1 MSLATLLPWLLAAR
15 VVLSVTSSGLQKSQL
30 NAGVGTGAFWRGTY
44 AWMLPAGIVAAL
56 VDSRADAWVSSAF
69 WINALLAGA
78 IDAAGNRVMLSA
90 LRRTDLSVFG
100 PLTALRPVLAML
112 FGWAFLA
119 EHPSGLGAAG
129 VAVTGA
135 GAVLLMAREGSTNP
149 GRRIDFQSLALR
161 GGGIALSTFA
171 SVFLKRAAVAGT
183 PGMTLG
189 VWIVAGTVALGI
201 GQRVRPGPP
210 TTPRPDLTSRPKPAI
225 AVHAATF
232 FAMQWLTIVVFQHSL
247 LAYSFAFFQ
256 VAMVL
261 QVVVGRVV
269 FGEPAFGRRLAG
281 CAVMGAGAALIAWKG

>member
-1 MSLATLLPWLLAAR
+1 MTLATLLPWLLAAR
-15 VVLSVTSSGLQKSQL
+15 VVLSVTSSGLQKGQL
-30 NAGVGTGAFWRGTY
+30 NAGAGTVAFWRGTY
-44 AWMLPAGIVAAL
+44 GWMLPAGIVTAL
-56 VDSRADAWVSSAF
+56 VDSRADAWVSSGF
-69 WINALLAGA
+69 WINALLAGT
-78 IDAAGNRVMLSA
+78 IDAAGNRAMLSA

-112 FGWAFLA
+112 FGWAFLS

-129 VAVTGA
+129 VAVTGV
-135 GAVLLMAREGSTNP
+135 GAVLLMAREGSSIP
-149 GRRIDFQSLALR
+149 GGGIDLRSLALR
-161 GGGIALSTFA
+161 VGGIALSTFA

-189 VWIVAGTVALGI
+189 VWIVAGTVALGV
-201 GQRVRPGPP
+201 GQMVRPGSPA
-210 TTPRPDLTSRPKPAI
+210 TPRPDLPSRPNPLI

-232 FAMQWLTIVVFQHSL
+232 FVMQWLTIVVFQHSL

-256 VAMVL
+256 AAIVL
-261 QVVVGRVV
+261 QVIVGRVV